1 MKRKTKALVG
11 KGLIVA
17 SLLWPFPLGFTIY
30 IPYLQ
35 SIVSWGHTSD
45 SLFYGG
51 GYWWPLLIIMA
62 IGFVMC
68 LKARYKAPN
77 ADEIS
82 QIPLK
87 ETLGFK
93 ILVIIGWCVVGIIGF
108 MLLVLFIIGCYYT
121 FFTKY
126 MLVIVPILLPTI
138 FVGYLIYLGC
148 VHYKNSKRKK

>member
-1 MKRKTKALVG
+1 MKKITKTLVG

-17 SLLWPFPLGFTIY
+17 SLLWPIPFGFAIY
-30 IPYLQ
+30 IPCLYPIL
-35 SIVSWGHTSD
+35 SWGHTGEWD
-45 SLFYGG
+45 WW

-77 ADEIS
+77 AAEIS

-87 ETLGFK
+87 ETLGVK

-108 MLLVLFIIGCYYT
+108 MLLVLFIIGCYYA
-121 FFTKY
+121 FFTEY
-126 MLVIVPILLPTI
+126 LLVVAPIAMATY
-138 FVGYLIYLGC
+138 FVGGLLYLGC
-148 VHYKNSKRKK
+148 VHYKNSKRKNQ